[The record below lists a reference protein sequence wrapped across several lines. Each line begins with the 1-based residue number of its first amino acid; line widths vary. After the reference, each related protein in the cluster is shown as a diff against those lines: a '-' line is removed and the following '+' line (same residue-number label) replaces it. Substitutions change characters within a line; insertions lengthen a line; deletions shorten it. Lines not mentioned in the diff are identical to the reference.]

1 MCLSDLDNNYPK
13 IDIKRERNQKS
24 LVKDQKFE
32 VTLAQHNRSDKSSCD
47 VCREK
52 KLQVNTAFGEKS
64 VIALSSLFTKDLLEK
79 QKSWS
84 LGGKIQTEPE
94 NKVTLCKIHAKS
106 PKSNGLEL
114 QIEEKQLSETSISLP
129 EEKQWH
135 DINVYL
141 GLSNCSVAKQP
152 EKLDGDC
159 HDPADMSEVSCCT
172 QNEVCMGDSDLCDS
186 KCCHPSNII
195 VEAPGHMTDVEW
207 MNIFKPSKM
216 QRIVRHKTLC
226 TCSGGVSGM
235 KYNSSAR
242 LVTFTS
248 VKTGA

>member
-32 VTLAQHNRSDKSSCD
+32 VALAQHNRSDKSSCD
-47 VCREK
+47 ACREK
-52 KLQVNTAFGEKS
+52 KLQVNTASGEKG

-94 NKVTLCKIHAKS
+94 NKVTLCKIHANS
-106 PKSNGLEL
+106 PRSNGMEL
-114 QIEEKQLSETSISLP
+114 QVEEKQLSETSVLLP
-129 EEKQWH
+129 DEKQWH

-141 GLSNCSVAKQP
+141 GLSNCSASKHL
-152 EKLDGDC
+152 EKPDGNC
-159 HDPADMSEVSCCT
+159 HNLADTAEISCCV
-172 QNEVCMGDSDLCDS
+172 QNEVCVGDKDLGES
-186 KCCHPSNII
+186 KCCHPSNIV

-207 MNIFKPSKM
+207 MSIFKPSKV
-216 QRIVRHKTLC
+216 QRIVRHKTVC

-235 KYNSSAR
+235 KSSAR
-242 LVTFTS
+242 LVMFIS
-248 VKTGA
+248 VNTGCR